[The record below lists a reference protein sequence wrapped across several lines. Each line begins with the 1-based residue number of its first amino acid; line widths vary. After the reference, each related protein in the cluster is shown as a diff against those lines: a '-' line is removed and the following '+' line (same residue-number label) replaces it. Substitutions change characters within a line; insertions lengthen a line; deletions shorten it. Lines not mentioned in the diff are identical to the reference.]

1 MPTATKPLPRLPSLL
16 CPVDFSEHS
25 RAALR
30 YAGAIADHFGAHLTV
45 MTVDDPLLAEAA
57 AATGRVPSLEVE
69 TLYELKRFCSETLTS
84 AGSGPTT
91 IHCRAAVGKPAAEI
105 LRVVNELQPDLIV
118 MSSHGRSGIQKIFFG
133 STTER
138 VLRETTVPVLVTPD
152 DRGPMNGLSERA
164 RLINRIVAPV
174 DLTPASAAQLRVAGG
189 IAQALSVPLI
199 VAHVLEPIFVA
210 HDLRAAIPGVET
222 TRQACANERLAAII
236 SSLPAAVRTEAG
248 VLTGEPA
255 EEISKLAEA
264 RQANLIVMGL
274 HASGLGGPRMG
285 SVTYRVLC
293 LTHALVLALPPTQS
307 GAPGGD
313 ARRRLS

>member
-1 MPTATKPLPRLPSLL
+1 MPTAKKPLSQLPSLL

-30 YAGAIADHFGAHLTV
+30 YAGAIADHFGAHLTL

-69 TLYELKRFCSETLTS
+69 TLDELKRFCSETLTS

-105 LRVVNELQPDLIV
+105 SR
-118 MSSHGRSGIQKIFFG
+118 
-133 STTER
+133 
-138 VLRETTVPVLVTPD
+138 
-152 DRGPMNGLSERA
+152 
-164 RLINRIVAPV
+164 
-174 DLTPASAAQLRVAGG
+174 
-189 IAQALSVPLI
+189 
-199 VAHVLEPIFVA
+199 
-210 HDLRAAIPGVET
+210 
-222 TRQACANERLAAII
+222 
-236 SSLPAAVRTEAG
+236 
-248 VLTGEPA
+248 
-255 EEISKLAEA
+255 LAEA
-264 RQANLIVMGL
+264 RHANLIVMGL
-274 HASGLGGPRMG
+274 HASGLCGPRMG

-313 ARRRLS
+313 SRRRSS